1 MDAYAI
7 LSTHLNTLSVES
19 AAVKESIA
27 MVVAMVK
34 KEDAIHETLRL
45 LNADLD
51 AKGEDLVKAIE
62 SGNNV
67 VKLEKKLEFGHA
79 LFLALAASR

>member
-7 LSTHLNTLSVES
+7 LSTHIQSLSVES
-19 AAVKESIA
+19 AAVKESIV

-34 KEDAIHETLRL
+34 KDGTVPETLRL

-62 SGNNV
+62 SGYNV

-79 LFLALAASR
+79 LFLALAASN